1 MKRSLLLQQPKENSR
16 EKLKVQKEK
25 ISRGKGAAG
34 SPTLVINN
42 FQKPQNIS
50 IATQNVKKP
59 PISKLFSQGA
69 DRNQN
74 TNFGNQSN

>member
-25 ISRGKGAAG
+25 ISRGKGAVG

-42 FQKPQNIS
+42 FPKPSNIS
-50 IATQNVKKP
+50 IAT
-59 PISKLFSQGA
+59 
-69 DRNQN
+69 
-74 TNFGNQSN
+74 